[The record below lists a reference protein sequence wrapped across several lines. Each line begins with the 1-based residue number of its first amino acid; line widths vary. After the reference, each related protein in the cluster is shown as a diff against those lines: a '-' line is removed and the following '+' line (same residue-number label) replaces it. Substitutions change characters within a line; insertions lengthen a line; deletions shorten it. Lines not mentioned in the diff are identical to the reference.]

1 MCPFCAA
8 TAAVVMGSVVSTG
21 GVTALVVKVLR
32 RKKADKNNDTKEK
45 E

>member
-8 TAAVVMGSVVSTG
+8 TAAVVMGSAVSTG
-21 GVTALVVKVLR
+21 GVTALVVKLLR

>member
-8 TAAVVMGSVVSTG
+8 TATVVMGSAVSTG
-21 GVTALVVKVLR
+21 GITALVVKVLR
-32 RKKADKNNDTKEK
+32 RKKADKNDGKEK